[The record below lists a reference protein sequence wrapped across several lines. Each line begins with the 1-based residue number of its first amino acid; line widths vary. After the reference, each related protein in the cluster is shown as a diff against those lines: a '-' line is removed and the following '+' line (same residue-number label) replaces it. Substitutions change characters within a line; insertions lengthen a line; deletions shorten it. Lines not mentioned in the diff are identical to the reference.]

1 MSVVGSLKVCVHGK
15 PCTTQHVVEGLY
27 TVRGVWSH
35 RSQKSKYLHCGIVS
49 VRPLSGY
56 LVNGS
61 ILCLSSSPDRTVVVN
76 ELQDRLKKALL
87 AEAEEE
93 QQSLEMML
101 NGRSLREKKGSFM
114 GDVSVSPQGRMYSEL
129 VWSVRGKDGGQGNFK
144 QGNTVFVLQ
153 RQRGG
158 KISLSSC
165 IEGTILGSQDGNVL
179 VTLKSEDS
187 SILSKWSS
195 MGDPIDVVIGNRTVS
210 LDRQLDAVE
219 NLSNR
224 MEGDRKG
231 ARALRAILLGSPRCV
246 ELAARTPDWMAS
258 PYNVRAAKTALSDLK
273 NLNSSQ
279 KRAIVSALTRS
290 MTLWQGPPGTG
301 KTRTLLGL
309 AYVLRSL
316 SNQSMSQ
323 KYKIGKILAIAETNA
338 AADNLL
344 AGMDIL
350 GLKAVRVGPVSKVRP
365 DLRHLSWEAQAE
377 ASRLGQ
383 RAAKMRDKSASMAI
397 EARQLRDS
405 NVLGA
410 KTRASQLEFDSQR
423 LWKSASIEMNAAMD
437 AVMVECEVVVT
448 TCISA
453 GDKKLSEHDFRVVI
467 IDEAT
472 QATEPS
478 TLISLTRGTECV
490 VMAGDHRQLPPT
502 VISKK
507 AEKLGLDISMFARMQ
522 TLGIESH
529 LLQVQYRMHPSISEF
544 PSQEFYGGKVST
556 GISESSRPPIRC
568 HSQEDEGFNP
578 VSFVHCDDLE
588 RRVRVQGEGSS
599 SSVSYSNQGQC
610 DIAMSIL
617 DAVHSDPSM
626 KHCALLTPYNGQLD
640 LMRRRLPD
648 AYKSLVESGRL
659 FLSTVDGFQGREAD
673 VVIFCTVRSNDRGSL
688 GFLKDPRR
696 MNVAITRARRSLIVI
711 GSRETLMNDPTWK
724 RWVEWISVQQDN

>member
-1 MSVVGSLKVCVHGK
+1 MHGKTCTPTLVAGGLYAAGSSCVH
-15 PCTTQHVVEGLY
+15 
-27 TVRGVWSH
+27 RF
-35 RSQKSKYLHCGIVS
+35 QKSDHVYHGIVS
-49 VRPLSGY
+49 RALDGHP
-56 LVNGS
+56 VNGS
-61 ILCLSSSPDRTVVVN
+61 MSCLSSSSDRAVVVN

-93 QQSLEMML
+93 QHSLEMML
-101 NGRSLREKKGSFM
+101 NGRTLREKKGIFM

-129 VWSVRGKDGGQGNFK
+129 VWSVRSRDGRQGSQNFK
-144 QGNTVFVLQ
+144 QGNTVFLLQ
-153 RQRGG
+153 GQRGG

-179 VTLKSEDS
+179 VTVKSEDS
-187 SILSKWSS
+187 STLSKWSS
-195 MGDPIDVVIGNRTVS
+195 MGATIDIVMGNRTVS
-210 LDRQLDAVE
+210 LDRQLTAVE
-219 NLSNR
+219 SLSSR

-246 ELAARTPDWMAS
+246 ELAARAPDWMAS
-258 PYNVRAAKTALSDLK
+258 PYNVQSAKQALSDLK
-273 NLNSSQ
+273 NLNASQ

-316 SNQSMSQ
+316 SNQSMNQ

-377 ASRLGQ
+377 ATRLGQ
-383 RAAKMRDKSASMAI
+383 RAAKMRDKSTSMAI
-397 EARQLRDS
+397 EARNLRDS

-423 LWKSASIEMNAAMD
+423 LWKSASIEMNASMD

-522 TLGIESH
+522 SLGIESH
-529 LLQVQYRMHPSISEF
+529 LLQIQYRMHPLISEF
-544 PSQEFYGGKVST
+544 PSQEFYSGKVST
-556 GISESSRPPIRC
+556 GIPESSRPPIRALNGE
-568 HSQEDEGFNP
+568 QEFGP
-578 VSFVHCDDLE
+578 VSFVHCDDFE

-599 SSVSYSNQGQC
+599 SSDQGSVSYSNQGQC
-610 DIAMSIL
+610 DIAMNIL
-617 DAVHSDPSM
+617 DAVHSDPSI
-626 KHCALLTPYNGQLD
+626 KHCALLTPYNGHLD
-640 LMRRRLPD
+640 LMRRQLPD
-648 AYKSLVESGRL
+648 KYKILVESGQL
-659 FLSTVDGFQGREAD
+659 FLSTIDGFQGREAD

-711 GSRETLMNDPTWK
+711 GSRETLMNDQTWK
-724 RWVEWISVQQDN
+724 RWVEWISVVHQN